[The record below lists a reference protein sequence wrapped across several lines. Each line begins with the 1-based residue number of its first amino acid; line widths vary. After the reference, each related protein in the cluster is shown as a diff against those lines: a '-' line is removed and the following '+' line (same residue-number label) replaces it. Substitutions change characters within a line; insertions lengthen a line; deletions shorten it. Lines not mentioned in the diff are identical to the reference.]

1 MYTPVEKPIITSH
14 FGLRTDPISGNPKQF
29 HDGID
34 VISGTGNRKVC
45 SIVTCVVLY
54 DMDHYDHLK
63 RLLYPNTG
71 GNMIVV
77 GFSKDNT
84 SYFMRY
90 LHLGENLVSMGETLH
105 EGQEIGFYGDYGRS
119 KGPHV
124 HIDIYKNGWKEKIDP
139 LSLFH
144 DVFA

>member
-1 MYTPVEKPIITSH
+1 MIAPVEMPIITSRY
-14 FGLRTDPISGNPKQF
+14 GYRVDPLGTSTQF

-34 VISGTGNRKVC
+34 IISKVGNIDVYAM
-45 SIVTCVVLY
+45 VDCVVIY
-54 DMDHYDHLK
+54 DMDNYNHLK
-63 RLLYPNTG
+63 RLLSPNTG

-77 GFSKDNT
+77 AFSKDNT

-90 LHLGENLVSMGETLH
+90 LHLGKNTVRMGETIH
-105 EGQEIGFYGDYGRS
+105 EGAKVGTYGDYGRS

-139 LSLFH
+139 LILFR
-144 DVFA
+144 DVFI